1 MSQILSDLDFDEL
14 STKGI
19 STGLDIKEWKQQVK
33 IHFYYVSK
41 MNRYTM
47 KAKGSTSE
55 QTVINKVSLPKWSHM
70 NERLGSRSLMTIV
83 IKDHQ

>member
-1 MSQILSDLDFDEL
+1 
-14 STKGI
+14 
-19 STGLDIKEWKQQVK
+19 
-33 IHFYYVSK
+33 

-70 NERLGSRSLMTIV
+70 NERLVSHSLMTIV